1 MTINDKNIR
10 TTCNIKLHVAV
21 AQWNKNILKILLK
34 YIHVSPGRTMMSVF
48 SNPTPTPPLYLFFL
62 MATAAILFKM
72 DQSQK
77 LIRSS
82 EIPR

>member
-1 MTINDKNIR
+1 
-10 TTCNIKLHVAV
+10 
-21 AQWNKNILKILLK
+21 
-34 YIHVSPGRTMMSVF
+34 MMAVF
-48 SNPTPTPPLYLFFL
+48 SNPSPPPHTVSIFL